1 MNLTI
6 KTRLVGSLVAL
17 GVGMVAIG
25 ASGWISTAIG
35 NQRLQTVIAD
45 RVVPMQQL
53 KAVSDLY
60 AVNIV
65 DAAHKTR
72 AGTFTLAEAL
82 KQVDAAREGIT
93 RNWTAYRATKMS
105 GDEQALVDKVQANL
119 PAADAA
125 VARFEGLLR
134 TGDVPG
140 VIAFAEREMYP
151 VIDPVTADVGALV
164 DLQIKVARAEGA
176 AAAKAAQV
184 SLWVMGGIAAVAAA
198 LLAFATRVV
207 IVQVTR
213 PLLGMADTMKRL
225 AAGDHGVDVPGAG
238 RADELGQMSKAVAV
252 FKDNAIAK
260 LRADEAAIEAKARA
274 EAERQAAS
282 EAAIAREQAF
292 VVSVFGQAMEKL
304 AVGDLTYRVNEELPG
319 PYLKLR
325 DDFNDAL
332 GKLQAAMKGIV
343 GNAGGI
349 RTGSREITVASDD
362 LAKRTEQQAAG
373 LEETAAALD
382 EITATVKRTAEGARE
397 ARSAVNAAQAA
408 AEASGAVVGRA
419 ITAMGEIETSA
430 NQIGQIIGV
439 IDEIAFQTNLLAL
452 NAGVEAARAGDA
464 GKGFAVVASEVRAL
478 AQRSAEAAKEIKA
491 LISASSGHVGE
502 GVQLVGE
509 TGEAL
514 QRISAEVTRIN
525 ALVVEIA
532 ASAQEQATGLEQVNV
547 AVNQMDQ
554 VTQQNAAMVEESTA
568 ASHALARE
576 ADNLN
581 GLMSQFR
588 VGEGQPAAAATAT
601 HPVHAAQKRVARL
614 VSNGAPRNDDWTEF

>member
-1 MNLTI
+1 MKLTI
-6 KTRLVGSLVAL
+6 KARLVGSLAAL
-17 GVGMVAIG
+17 GVGMAAIG

-72 AGTFTLAEAL
+72 AGTFTPAEAL
-82 KQVDAAREGIT
+82 AQVQTARAGIEK
-93 RNWTAYRATKMS
+93 NWTAYRATKIV
-105 GDEQALVDKVQANL
+105 GEEQALVDKVQTNL

-125 VARFEGLLR
+125 VARFEGLLKA
-134 TGDVPG
+134 GDVAG
-140 VIAFAEREMYP
+140 VVTFAEKEMYP

-176 AAAKAAQV
+176 AAAQAAQV
-184 SLWVMGGIAAVAAA
+184 SLWVMGAIAAVAAA

-207 IVQVTR
+207 IRQVTR
-213 PLLGMADTMKRL
+213 PLLAMTDTMKRL
-225 AAGDHGVDVPGAG
+225 AGGDHDVDIPGVG
-238 RADELGQMSKAVAV
+238 RTDELGQMSKAVVIFKENAV
-252 FKDNAIAK
+252 AK
-260 LRADEAAIEAKARA
+260 LRADAEAVEAKARA

-282 EAAIAREQAF
+282 EAAIAREQSF
-292 VVSVFGQAMEKL
+292 VVGVFGQAMERL
-304 AVGDLTYRVNEELPG
+304 AVGDLTYRVNDDLPG
-319 PYLKLR
+319 PYIKLR

-332 GKLQAAMKGIV
+332 GKLQAAMQSIV

-373 LEETAAALD
+373 LEETAVALD
-382 EITATVKRTAEGARE
+382 EITATVKRTAEGARD
-397 ARSAVNAAQAA
+397 ARAAVDAARAA

-419 ITAMGEIETSA
+419 ITAMNEIETSSQ
-430 NQIGQIIGV
+430 QIGQIIGV

-452 NAGVEAARAGDA
+452 NAGVEAARAGEA

-478 AQRSAEAAKEIKA
+478 AQRSAESAKQIKD
-491 LISASSGHVGE
+491 LISTSTSQVAE

-514 QRISAEVTRIN
+514 ERITAEVTRIN
-525 ALVVEIA
+525 GLVVEIA
-532 ASAQEQATGLEQVNV
+532 ASAQEQAAGLDQVNV

-568 ASHALARE
+568 ASHALSRE
-576 ADNLN
+576 ADNLS

-588 VGEGQPAAAATAT
+588 VGGEAQAAPV

-614 VSNGAPRNDDWTEF
+614 VVNGAPKAEDWTEF

>member
-1 MNLTI
+1 MDLTI
-6 KTRLVGSLVAL
+6 KTRLVGSLAAL
-17 GVGMVAIG
+17 GVGMAAIG
-25 ASGWISTAIG
+25 ASGWISTTIG

-72 AGTFTLAEAL
+72 AGAFTPAEAL
-82 KQVDAAREGIT
+82 QQVEAAREGIAK
-93 RNWTAYRATKMS
+93 NWTAYRATKMV
-105 GDEQALVDKVQANL
+105 GDEQALVDKVQKNL

-125 VARFEGLLR
+125 IDRFVGLLK

-140 VIAFAEREMYP
+140 VITFAEREMYP

-164 DLQIKVARAEGA
+164 DLQIKVAREEGA
-176 AAAKAAQV
+176 AAAKAAQL
-184 SLWVMGGIAAVAAA
+184 SLWIMGGIAAVAAL

-207 IVQVTR
+207 IRQVTR
-213 PLLGMADTMKRL
+213 PLLAMADVMKRL
-225 AAGDHGVDVPGAG
+225 AGGDHGVDIPGAG
-238 RADELGQMSKAVAV
+238 RTDELGQMSKAVTV
-252 FKDNAIAK
+252 FKENAIAK
-260 LRADEAAIEAKARA
+260 ERADAEAIEAKARA

-292 VVSVFGQAMEKL
+292 VVGVFGQAMEKL
-304 AVGDLTYRVNEELPG
+304 AVGDLTYRVNEQLPG
-319 PYLKLR
+319 PYVKLR

-332 GKLQAAMKGIV
+332 GRLQSAMNSIV

-397 ARSAVNAAQAA
+397 ARAAVEAARSA
-408 AEASGAVVGRA
+408 AEASGSVVGRA
-419 ITAMGEIETSA
+419 ITAMSEIEGSA
-430 NQIGQIIGV
+430 QQISQIIGV

-478 AQRSAEAAKEIKA
+478 AQRSAEAAKEIKG
-491 LISASSGHVGE
+491 LISDSTARVGE

-509 TGEAL
+509 TGQAL
-514 QRISAEVTRIN
+514 QRISAEVVRIN

-576 ADNLN
+576 ADNLTD
-581 GLMSQFR
+581 LMGKFR
-588 VGEGQPAAAATAT
+588 VGEGQAAAA

-614 VSNGAPRNDDWTEF
+614 AASGGSRNDDWTEF

>member
-1 MNLTI
+1 MDLTI
-6 KTRLVGSLVAL
+6 KTRLVGSLAAL
-17 GVGMVAIG
+17 GVGMAAIG

-72 AGTFTLAEAL
+72 AGTFTSAEAL
-82 KQVDAAREGIT
+82 QQVEAAREGIAK
-93 RNWTAYRATKMS
+93 NWAAYRATKMV

-125 VARFEGLLR
+125 IERFVGFLKA
-134 TGDVPG
+134 GDVPG
-140 VIAFAEREMYP
+140 VITFAEREMYP

-164 DLQIKVARAEGA
+164 DLQIKVAREEGA

-184 SLWVMGGIAAVAAA
+184 SLWIMGGIAAVAAL

-207 IVQVTR
+207 IRQVTR
-213 PLLGMADTMKRL
+213 PLLAMTDAMKRL
-225 AAGDHGVDVPGAG
+225 AGGDHGVDVPGAG
-238 RADELGQMSKAVAV
+238 RTDELGQMSKAVAV
-252 FKDNAIAK
+252 FKENAIAK
-260 LRADEAAIEAKARA
+260 ERADAEAIEAKARA

-292 VVSVFGQAMEKL
+292 VVGVFGQAMEKL

-332 GKLQAAMKGIV
+332 GRLQGAMNSIV

-397 ARSAVNAAQAA
+397 ARAAVEAARAA
-408 AEASGAVVGRA
+408 AEASGSVVGRA
-419 ITAMGEIETSA
+419 ITAMSEIEGSA
-430 NQIGQIIGV
+430 QQISQIIGV

-478 AQRSAEAAKEIKA
+478 AQRSAEAAKEIKG
-491 LISASSGHVGE
+491 LISDSTARVGE

-509 TGEAL
+509 TGQAL
-514 QRISAEVTRIN
+514 QRIASEVVRIN
-525 ALVVEIA
+525 ELVVEIA

-576 ADNLN
+576 ADNLTD
-581 GLMSQFR
+581 LMGKFR
-588 VGEGQPAAAATAT
+588 VGEGQAAPAK

-614 VSNGAPRNDDWTEF
+614 AASGGSRNDEWTEF